1 MSSGIV
7 VHGIPGSPY
16 LRSALLGVEEKQLP
30 YRLAVLPFGAARN
43 PEYLR
48 LQPFGRIP
56 ALEHGDFCLYE
67 TQAMLRYVD
76 SLSPHNPL
84 QPKDAKTVAR
94 MNQIIGIVDWY
105 VFPQITVK
113 ITAER
118 LMSQMF
124 WGRGPDEKTVTDA
137 LPAAR
142 VCIQELARLKGAA
155 PFVTGDSISIA
166 DLMLAPQLTMFRLTP
181 EGAGLL
187 EGTDLSEWIDHMGA
201 RPSMQ
206 ATERERLMQA
216 A

>member
-1 MSSGIV
+1 MSGIV

-16 LRSALLGVEEKQLP
+16 VRSALLGFEEKQVP
-30 YRLAVLPFGAARN
+30 YRFAVMPFGAARTS
-43 PEYLR
+43 EYLR

-56 ALEHGDFCLYE
+56 SMEHDDFCLYE
-67 TQAMLRYVD
+67 TQAILRYVD

-84 QPKDAKTVAR
+84 QPQAARSAAR
-94 MNQIIGIVDWY
+94 MNQIVGIVDWY

-124 WGRGPDEKTVTDA
+124 WGRGPDEEGVA
-137 LPAAR
+137 NAVPAAR
-142 VCIQELARLKGAA
+142 VCVQELQRLMGSA
-155 PFVTGDSISIA
+155 PFLAGDSISIA
-166 DLMLAPQLTMFRLTP
+166 DLMLAPHLAMFRMTP
-181 EGAGLL
+181 EGQNLL
-187 EGTDLSEWIDHMGA
+187 QDSSLNGWMDRMAA
-201 RPSMQ
+201 RPSFQ

>member
-1 MSSGIV
+1 MSGIV

-16 LRSALLGVEEKQLP
+16 VRSALLGFEEKGVP
-30 YRLAVLPFGAARN
+30 YRLAVMPMGAART
-43 PEYLR
+43 PEYLKR
-48 LQPFGRIP
+48 QPFGRIP
-56 ALEHGDFCLYE
+56 SMEHGDFSLYE
-67 TQAMLRYVD
+67 TQAILRYAD
-76 SLSPHNPL
+76 SLSPRNPL
-84 QPKDAKTVAR
+84 QPQEAKAAAR
-94 MNQIIGIVDWY
+94 MNQIVGIVDWY

-113 ITAER
+113 ISAER

-124 WGRGPDEKTVTDA
+124 WGRGPDEKTVADA

-166 DLMLAPQLTMFRLTP
+166 DLMLAPQLTVFGLTP
-181 EGAGLL
+181 EGKSLLGAAGL
-187 EGTDLSEWIDHMGA
+187 TEWVDRMGA

>member
-1 MSSGIV
+1 MSGIV

-16 LRSALLGVEEKQLP
+16 VRSALLGLEEKQVP
-30 YRLAVLPFGAARN
+30 YRLAILAFGSARS

-56 ALEHGDFCLYE
+56 VLEQGDFCLYE

-76 SLSPHNPL
+76 TLSAHNSL
-84 QPKDAKTVAR
+84 QPKDAKSAAR

-105 VFPQITVK
+105 VFPQITLK

-124 WGRGPDEKTVTDA
+124 WGRGPDEKTVADA
-137 LPAAR
+137 VVAAR
-142 VCIQELARLKGAA
+142 VCVQELARLQGTA
-155 PFVTGDSISIA
+155 PFVAGDSISIA
-166 DLMLAPQLTMFRLTP
+166 DLMLAPHLTMFRLTP
-181 EGAGLL
+181 EGRSLL
-187 EGTDLSEWIDHMGA
+187 EGTGLSEWIDRMGA

>member
-1 MSSGIV
+1 MSGIV

-30 YRLAVLPFGAARN
+30 YRLAALPFGGART

-48 LQPFGRIP
+48 LHPFGRIP
-56 ALEHGDFCLYE
+56 ALEHDGFCLYE
-67 TQAMLRYVD
+67 TQAILRYVD
-76 SLSPHNPL
+76 SLSPTNPL
-84 QPKDAKTVAR
+84 QPKDPKAAAR
-94 MNQIIGIVDWY
+94 MNQIVGIVDWY

-113 ITAER
+113 ISAER

-124 WGRGPDEKTVTDA
+124 WGRGPDEKTVADA

-166 DLMLAPQLTMFRLTP
+166 DWMLAPQLTVFGLTP
-181 EGAGLL
+181 EGKSLLGAAGL
-187 EGTDLSEWIDHMGA
+187 TEWVDRMGA

>member
-1 MSSGIV
+1 MSGIV
-7 VHGIPGSPY
+7 IHGIPGSPY
-16 LRSALLGVEEKQLP
+16 LRSALLGLEEKQLA
-30 YRLAVLPFGAARN
+30 YRLAALPFGAART

-48 LQPFGRIP
+48 LHPFGRIP
-56 ALEHGDFCLYE
+56 ALEHDDFCLYE

-84 QPKDAKTVAR
+84 QPKDAKAAAR
-94 MNQIIGIVDWY
+94 MNQIAGIVDWY

-124 WGRGPDEKTVTDA
+124 WGRGPDEKAVADA
-137 LPAAR
+137 VPAAR

-155 PFVTGDSISIA
+155 PFVTGDSISMA
-166 DLMLAPQLTMFRLTP
+166 DLMLAPQLTMFRLTQ
-181 EGAGLL
+181 EGQSLL
-187 EGTDLSEWIDHMGA
+187 EGTGLSEWIDSMGA

>member
-1 MSSGIV
+1 MSGIV

-16 LRSALLGVEEKQLP
+16 VRSALLGFEEKQVP
-30 YRLAVLPFGAARN
+30 YRFAVMPFGAARTS
-43 PEYLR
+43 EYLR

-56 ALEHGDFCLYE
+56 SMEHGDFCLYE
-67 TQAMLRYVD
+67 TQAILRYVD

-84 QPKDAKTVAR
+84 QPQPAKSAAR
-94 MNQIIGIVDWY
+94 MNQIAGIVDWY

-124 WGRGPDEKTVTDA
+124 WGRGPDEEGVAKA

-142 VCIQELARLKGAA
+142 VCVEELQRLMGTA
-155 PFVTGDSISIA
+155 PFLAGDSISIA
-166 DLMLAPQLTMFRLTP
+166 DLMLAPHLAMFRMTP
-181 EGAGLL
+181 EGQNLL
-187 EGTDLSEWIDHMGA
+187 QDSSLDAWIDRMAA
-201 RPSMQ
+201 RPSFQ